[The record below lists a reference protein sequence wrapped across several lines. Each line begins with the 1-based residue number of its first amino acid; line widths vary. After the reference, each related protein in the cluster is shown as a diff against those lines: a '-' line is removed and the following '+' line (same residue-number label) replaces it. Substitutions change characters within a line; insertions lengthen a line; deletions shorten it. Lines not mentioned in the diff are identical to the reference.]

1 MSVALPSWKPSYKKP
16 EPLDSPVA
24 GTLVPAAEL
33 TPADLE
39 KPRGRQFCLWQVR
52 WFLDSVLKAATS
64 LRAAAATFQLL
75 SQMGFAG
82 MVSGD
87 EPTMP
92 CGRLW
97 LLQVGLYELQRPK
110 QRAEDWVWIIDHTIQ
125 LGTTRVLLIVG
136 LRLTAWEAKGRG
148 PLEHHDLQAILLE
161 PVQKSNGQV
170 VKQQLDRAAKITGA
184 PRAILCD
191 QCRELNN
198 GIEAF
203 QAEHR
208 RTLAL
213 NDLKHR
219 LALLL
224 ERHLKHDPQWAN
236 FLQTAQYIRKKT
248 QQTELAFLAPPA
260 TKEKARFMNLGELVG
275 WASRVRAYLEHPAP
289 PPGMVIDSERLEN
302 TAGGLK
308 EYDAVLPEWQSLI
321 DVIEAAMTWVRR
333 DGFYRGAEANLR
345 DRLLPLATTKAIRQ
359 FVADTTNFVAEQS
372 AALDESERVPGTSEI
387 LESLFGKGKRLE
399 GQQSKGGFTALVL
412 GLAASVVNPTNDYLK
427 AALDN
432 TGVKHVNAWAKQH
445 LGPSLQS
452 LRRHTIGRLQ
462 KEQIRH
468 KQPALPS
475 PNF

>member
-1 MSVALPSWKPSYKKP
+1 LPSWKRSYKKP
-16 EPLDSPVA
+16 EPVDSLSPA
-24 GTLVPAAEL
+24 ALVPAAGL
-33 TPADLE
+33 LPADLE

-52 WFLDSVLKAATS
+52 WFLESVLKAATS
-64 LRAAAATFQLL
+64 LRAGAATFQLL
-75 SQMGFAG
+75 AQTGFAG

-87 EPTMP
+87 GPTMG

-110 QRAEDWVWIIDHTIQ
+110 ERAEDWVWLIDHTIQ

-136 LRLTAWEAKGRG
+136 FRLSAWEAKGRG
-148 PLEHHDLQAILLE
+148 PLDHQDLQAILLE
-161 PVQKSNGQV
+161 PVQTSNSQV
-170 VKQQLDRAAKITGA
+170 VKKQLERAAKITGA

-203 QAEHR
+203 QAEYP

-224 ERHLKHDPQWAN
+224 ERRLKRDSQWAN
-236 FLQTAQYIRKKT
+236 FLQTAQHIRKKT
-248 QQTELAFLAPPA
+248 QQTTLAFLAPPA
-260 TKEKARFMNLGELVG
+260 TKEKARFMNLGELVR
-275 WASRVRAYLEHPAP
+275 WASRARAFLDNPLVPA
-289 PPGMVIDSERLEN
+289 GVVIDPERLEER
-302 TAGGLK
+302 AGALRQ
-308 EYDAVLPEWQSLI
+308 YDAILPEWQSLI
-321 DVIEAAMTWVRR
+321 DIIEAAMKWVRR
-333 DGFYRGAEANLR
+333 DGFYRGAEADLLNL
-345 DRLLPLATTKAIRQ
+345 LSPLATTEATQQ
-359 FVADTTNFVAEQS
+359 FVADVTHFVAEEG
-372 AALDESERVPGTSEI
+372 AALDARERVPGTSEV

-412 GLAASVVNPTNDYLK
+412 GLAASVVKPTNEYLK
-427 AALDN
+427 AALEN
-432 TGVKHVNAWAKQH
+432 TGVKHITAWAQQH

-452 LRRHTIGRLQ
+452 LRRQTLGRPRT
-462 KEQIRH
+462 EQIQH
-468 KQPALPS
+468 KTLVSPS